1 MAQRSIATS
10 YRAPTYDV
18 CVVGQELTLDI
29 YRSVPSGAEYFEILR
44 TPPIDITL
52 IYDENRMEK
61 AQKGHKLPL
70 NKSPQIVMS
79 PTEASAEL
87 NDCKVKIF
95 YYGKGDSPLD
105 SALLYLTCV
114 YVSLDADGKRTG
126 AVSRGVKD
134 KGSWSWGPNGTGAIL
149 LVNCDRDRDGNG
161 GTDNMDA
168 GGPNAA
174 DIKDM
179 SPMVLT
185 VKGPKEVFKFHQ
197 LILQIPPPQATKLR
211 VYQKSES
218 GYLHILGGAKLS
230 CEVQRGKRSE
240 MEFYVEGLDF
250 PDVDFPGLVH
260 ISLSFQRI
268 SDTEIFAEKVAF
280 RLTPWIM
287 TPNTQKPLEVYVCS
301 VRDNW
306 PFLKQMLAFVRKA
319 RCQLNICPEMENC
332 GDRWMQDE
340 MEFGYIEAPHKGFP
354 VVLDSPRNRGLK
366 GMPFSR
372 FLGRDFG
379 YVTRE
384 PEYEDDVSDLD
395 CFGNLEVSP
404 PVTVKGKSY
413 PLGRIL
419 IGGAL
424 PNSDLSPP
432 DTRTMAKVVTDFL
445 KAQLVQSPVE
455 LFSDWL
461 LVGHIDE
468 FMSFVP
474 THDKKGFRLLLAS
487 PNVCLELFREKEKK
501 GYGGALMFEGLDVE
515 PYSISEILSDAEVLE
530 GCAYA
535 QKCIEWNRD
544 LMKEEL
550 GLSEED
556 IIDIPVLFK
565 LLPRYHLA
573 EAFFPNMVNM
583 LVLGQYLGIPK
594 PFGPIIDGRCCL
606 EQKVCSLLEPLDL
619 DCTFI
624 DDFATYHQKCGEVHC
639 GTNVIRKPF
648 PQKWWHCLP

>member
-1 MAQRSIATS
+1 
-10 YRAPTYDV
+10 
-18 CVVGQELTLDI
+18 
-29 YRSVPSGAEYFEILR
+29 
-44 TPPIDITL
+44 
-52 IYDENRMEK
+52 
-61 AQKGHKLPL
+61 
-70 NKSPQIVMS
+70 
-79 PTEASAEL
+79 
-87 NDCKVKIF
+87 
-95 YYGKGDSPLD
+95 PLD

-211 VYQKSES
+211 VYQKSKYWGVPEPRAFHS
-218 GYLHILGGAKLS
+218 KGKSIRRVSIGGSQSPGHSIPRDEILHLHTVTEYTEYYSTQPISCYRTAPYRLCNLFVPPIRALEHPQCQTTSHAGRYLLVASLKEGFLFQIFLVSNLRLMVWLKRAMIVNETNEPSAPTLILILRHLLTLAL
-230 CEVQRGKRSE
+230 
-240 MEFYVEGLDF
+240 F
-250 PDVDFPGLVH
+250 P
-260 ISLSFQRI
+260 Q
-268 SDTEIFAEKVAF
+268 
-280 RLTPWIM
+280 
-287 TPNTQKPLEVYVCS
+287 
-301 VRDNW
+301 
-306 PFLKQMLAFVRKA
+306 
-319 RCQLNICPEMENC
+319 
-332 GDRWMQDE
+332 
-340 MEFGYIEAPHKGFP
+340 
-354 VVLDSPRNRGLK
+354 
-366 GMPFSR
+366 
-372 FLGRDFG
+372 GRDFG

-501 GYGGALMFEGLDVE
+501 GYGGALMFEGKSGVWETVSLN
-515 PYSISEILSDAEVLE
+515 LSLSVAPVALPLASVS
-530 GCAYA
+530 CA

-565 LLPRYHLA
+565 LLPRYHQA
-573 EAFFPNMVNM
+573 EAFFPNMV
-583 LVLGQYLGIPK
+583 
-594 PFGPIIDGRCCL
+594 
-606 EQKVCSLLEPLDL
+606 S
-619 DCTFI
+619 
-624 DDFATYHQKCGEVHC
+624 
-639 GTNVIRKPF
+639 
-648 PQKWWHCLP
+648 